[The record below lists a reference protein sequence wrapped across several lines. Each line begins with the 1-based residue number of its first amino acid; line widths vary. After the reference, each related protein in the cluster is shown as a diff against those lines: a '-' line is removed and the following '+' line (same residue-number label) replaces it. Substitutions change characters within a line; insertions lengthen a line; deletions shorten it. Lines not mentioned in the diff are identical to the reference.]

1 MGIDVTMIRFDVTSL
16 ALMGGIDEVFGGDGH
31 WFDVWNWC
39 DVWGW
44 LFELWPWFDF

>member
-31 WFDVWNWC
+31 
-39 DVWGW
+39 
-44 LFELWPWFDF
+44 